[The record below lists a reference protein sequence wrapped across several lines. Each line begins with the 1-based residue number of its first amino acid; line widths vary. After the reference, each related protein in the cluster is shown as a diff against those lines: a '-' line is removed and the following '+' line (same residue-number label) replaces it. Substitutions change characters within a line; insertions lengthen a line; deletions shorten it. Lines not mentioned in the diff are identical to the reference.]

1 MLKVLAHHDTF
12 KHHKHTWFPHSGGK
26 DSCYSSMLCCHHGHE
41 IIALGNL
48 FPALDGTDE
57 LNSYMYQ
64 TVGHQVVA
72 AYAACANLPLFRRR
86 LIGSTKQQ
94 VSCKRVLASS
104 PDWCQLSG
112 LTVSGLGA
120 DLQHDRR

>member
-1 MLKVLAHHDTF
+1 
-12 KHHKHTWFPHSGGK
+12 
-26 DSCYSSMLCCHHGHE
+26 MLCCHHGHE

-57 LNSYMYQ
+57 LDSYMYQ

-72 AYAACANLPLFRRR
+72 AYAACASLPLFRRR

-94 VSCKRVLASS
+94 VSCKQALAST
-104 PDWCQLSG
+104 PGWCQLSCLNMSGVGAG
-112 LTVSGLGA
+112 LR
-120 DLQHDRR
+120 HDRR